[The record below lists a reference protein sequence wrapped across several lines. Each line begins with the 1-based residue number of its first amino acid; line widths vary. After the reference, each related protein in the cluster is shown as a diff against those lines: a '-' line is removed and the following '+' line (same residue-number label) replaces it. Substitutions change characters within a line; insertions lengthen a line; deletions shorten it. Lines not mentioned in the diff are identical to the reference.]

1 MMPVDELTTLP
12 LLHTVYPYLKEHVS
26 AKQQIGFIYFN
37 IVQFRR
43 VEEIYGRKV
52 CEEILRLAGQ
62 RFKEIQKTL
71 LREEDIIAVSGPGN
85 DNFAIFIFS
94 PPRHKEN
101 FNVTDLKLISYRI
114 EQKLLEFLADDIKSL
129 SVKEPIEFHI
139 GYTLLNPDPAA
150 AIDRLVYEAQ
160 REASLKCRMEEIMTQ
175 FVSNISHELRTPLT
189 CIKGYVETLLEG
201 AMTNEDTLR
210 RFLSIINEET
220 QRLERLINDL
230 LDLSIMESRKIKMHL
245 EEIHIE
251 PLVEDTANFLQPSC
265 DKKGITISAR
275 VPKLLST
282 IYADEDR
289 LQQVLMNLIDNAIKY
304 TSQGGSITI
313 VATEDDGFV
322 TIAVNDTGV
331 GIPLHEQDRIFERF
345 YRVEKERSATSGG
358 RGLGL
363 AIAKHIID
371 AHGGTIG
378 VKSEMGKGS
387 TFYFSLP
394 TKTTWDEEA

>member
-1 MMPVDELTTLP
+1 MICDELTTLP
-12 LLHTVYPYLKEHVS
+12 LLHSVYPLIEKHIQS
-26 AKQQIGFIYFN
+26 QKQIGFIYFDIIQFHKIQEKYSRN
-37 IVQFRR
+37 I
-43 VEEIYGRKV
+43 
-52 CEEILRLAGQ
+52 CEDILRGLGQ
-62 RFKEIQKTL
+62 LFCKIKETF
-71 LREEDIIAVSGPGN
+71 LREEDIIAVSGQGH
-85 DNFAIFIFS
+85 DDFLIFIFS
-94 PPRHKEN
+94 PPRHKD
-101 FNVTDLKLISYRI
+101 FFGVADLKLIAYRI
-114 EQKLLEFLADDIKSL
+114 EQKLEESINDNIKNL
-129 SVKEPIEFHI
+129 HLKDPIEFHI
-139 GYTLLNPDPAA
+139 GYTLINADPNLP
-150 AIDRLVYEAQ
+150 IDRVVYEAQ

-245 EEIHIE
+245 GEIHIA
-251 PLVEDTANFLQPSC
+251 PLVEDTANFLATAVE
-265 DKKGITISAR
+265 KKNLTISTKIIGT
-275 VPKLLST
+275 VST

-304 TSQGGSITI
+304 TPQGGNITI
-313 VATEDDGFV
+313 SAKEDDGFV
-322 TIAVNDTGV
+322 TVSVADTGM
-331 GIPLHEQDRIFERF
+331 GIPYQDQERIFERF
-345 YRVEKERSATSGG
+345 YRVEKERSSSSGG

-371 AHGGTIG
+371 GHGGIIG
-378 VKSEMGKGS
+378 VKSEPGNGS

-394 TKTTWDEEA
+394 TKATWDEGE